1 MFQWDAV
8 TGGSNGIVGV
18 WPAPW
23 LASKTAFYLLTLV
36 ACAGAIGFLWRA
48 LYSPFG
54 YALRAARDSPLRADA
69 IGMDVRRLQWAGFT
83 LAGVFAGIA
92 GALYAF
98 SKGSI
103 SPETMAVTRSV
114 DGLVMVLLGG
124 MQTLTGPVWGAAL
137 FTWLQ
142 DTVARNIDYWRAV
155 IGAVILFLVLAFPQ
169 GIAGFLG
176 NRLKGRGA

>member
-1 MFQWDAV
+1 
-8 TGGSNGIVGV
+8 
-18 WPAPW
+18 
-23 LASKTAFYLLTLV
+23 
-36 ACAGAIGFLWRA
+36 
-48 LYSPFG
+48 
-54 YALRAARDSPLRADA
+54 
-69 IGMDVRRLQWAGFT
+69 
-83 LAGVFAGIA
+83 VFAGIA

-155 IGAVILFLVLAFPQ
+155 IGAVILILVLAFPQ